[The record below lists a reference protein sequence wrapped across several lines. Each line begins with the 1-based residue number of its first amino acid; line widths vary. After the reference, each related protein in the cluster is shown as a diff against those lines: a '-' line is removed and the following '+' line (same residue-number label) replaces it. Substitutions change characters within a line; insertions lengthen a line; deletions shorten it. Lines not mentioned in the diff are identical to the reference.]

1 MVQTTIPKAV
11 PGDTTSIAARY
22 ERARQ
27 IQEEK
32 ERKAAASRS
41 GNNVE
46 DGSRNG
52 NGKGNGRG
60 GDGTGK
66 EKQKSPIAIL
76 NELKRDRFGNEVWW
90 VLGVWVWFL

>member
-32 ERKAAASRS
+32 ERKAAAGGGSS
-41 GNNVE
+41 GK
-46 DGSRNG
+46 DIG
-52 NGKGNGRG
+52 NGTGS
-60 GDGTGK
+60 GTGK

-76 NELKRDRFGNEVWW
+76 NEIKRDRFGNEVWW
-90 VLGVWVWFL
+90 VLGVLVWFL